1 MARRFSAP
9 YQSEPVSSLASWA
22 RNLAVFSVIAVLVS
36 IFIVRFGFLEI
47 KPALA
52 TFFGALAIAGLSIL
66 VGLAAFVAIWQNG
79 SRGMGRILLAFL
91 IDAVVLAYPAY
102 LGLQYRQLPPIHDI
116 TTDPIDP
123 PRFEALARLRTGEG
137 ANTAVYAGLYSA
149 EQQRLN
155 YPDIEPV
162 ELEVPALRA
171 YEVTLAL
178 INKRKWRIVDER
190 PPQPRREGRIEAIAQ
205 TLIMGFREDVTIRI
219 KPDGEG
225 SRVDIRSSSRYFES
239 DLGSNAARVT
249 KLIDDINNAVDNAK
263 PVAEEAAAAAQG
275 AGEDGEEVTA
285 RAVRPRPSAIDVPPI
300 TGSPSVA
307 TTPRADQIL
316 QMRQHGIAGRA
327 RQPRVDAD
335 IDRAH
340 EGRNVGLALGEAVQD
355 RGFAGLAMA
364 DQEPDIALRVRN
376 FRAVAGKIQ
385 VFVPPVEPIERGHVV
400 DHRSVR
406 RRHDRGRP
414 AHHVIADETDLS
426 LAPGE
431 RQMIGGVARRRH
443 RFQRPAR
450 AFDDIAIPYLDIG
463 PEIAVGAG
471 LRRHLLALIARP

>member
-52 TFFGALAIAGLSIL
+52 TFFGALAVAGLSIL

-263 PVAEEAAAAAQG
+263 PVAKKPQ
-275 AGEDGEEVTA
+275 
-285 RAVRPRPSAIDVPPI
+285 PP
-300 TGSPSVA
+300 PKA
-307 TTPRADQIL
+307 
-316 QMRQHGIAGRA
+316 
-327 RQPRVDAD
+327 
-335 IDRAH
+335 
-340 EGRNVGLALGEAVQD
+340 
-355 RGFAGLAMA
+355 
-364 DQEPDIALRVRN
+364 
-376 FRAVAGKIQ
+376 
-385 VFVPPVEPIERGHVV
+385 
-400 DHRSVR
+400 
-406 RRHDRGRP
+406 P
-414 AHHVIADETDLS
+414 AKTVKK
-426 LAPGE
+426 
-431 RQMIGGVARRRH
+431 
-443 RFQRPAR
+443 
-450 AFDDIAIPYLDIG
+450 
-463 PEIAVGAG
+463 
-471 LRRHLLALIARP
+471 